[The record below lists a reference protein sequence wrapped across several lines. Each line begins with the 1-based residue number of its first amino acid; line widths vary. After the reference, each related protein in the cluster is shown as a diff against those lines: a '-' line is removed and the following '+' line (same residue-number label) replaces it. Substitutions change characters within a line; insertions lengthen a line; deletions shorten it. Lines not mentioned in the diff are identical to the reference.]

1 MGCIAKSPITYG
13 RRQQQAQQH
22 AGPPRPYAPR
32 THHFYLPENFFRM
45 VSSVK
50 FRNLLNGT
58 ERNAQ
63 IRRVVQETDDALV
76 QSRKSHSGCTEQNG
90 RQFVTH
96 HVDQYRKHLYA
107 SQKTRVFYD
116 VIVSRV
122 FPGFRF
128 FRGRQTVFYFLCL
141 THNIGDKDTAFPFIF
156 RTFV

>member
-1 MGCIAKSPITYG
+1 M
-13 RRQQQAQQH
+13 
-22 AGPPRPYAPR
+22 AGDNSRHNSMPAPPSIRSR

-50 FRNLLNGT
+50 FRNLLMELN
-58 ERNAQ
+58 EMPRFD
-63 IRRVVQETDDALV
+63 VLCQETDALWYKAESPTPAV
-76 QSRKSHSGCTEQNG
+76 PSRTAANLLRTTLTNIVSTCMPP
-90 RQFVTH
+90 
-96 HVDQYRKHLYA
+96 RKP
-107 SQKTRVFYD
+107 RVFYD
-116 VIVSRV
+116 VVVSCV

>member
-63 IRRVVQETDDALV
+63 IRVLCRKPMTLWYKAESPTPAVPSRTAANLLRTTLTNIVSTCMPPRKPVYLRCG
-76 QSRKSHSGCTEQNG
+76 RKSRLPGLPFLPRPSNRLLFLVSHS
-90 RQFVTH
+90 
-96 HVDQYRKHLYA
+96 
-107 SQKTRVFYD
+107 
-116 VIVSRV
+116 
-122 FPGFRF
+122 
-128 FRGRQTVFYFLCL
+128 
-141 THNIGDKDTAFPFIF
+141 
-156 RTFV
+156 